1 MKALNERLQKL
12 QEEQAARQEDFEKGR
27 IRIVRP
33 DERRPV
39 PDREP
44 QKKTAGA

>member
-1 MKALNERLQKL
+1 MKALKERLQKL
-12 QEEQAARQEDFEKGR
+12 QEEQAARQEDMEKGR

-33 DERRPV
+33 EERRTEPQ
-39 PDREP
+39 RED